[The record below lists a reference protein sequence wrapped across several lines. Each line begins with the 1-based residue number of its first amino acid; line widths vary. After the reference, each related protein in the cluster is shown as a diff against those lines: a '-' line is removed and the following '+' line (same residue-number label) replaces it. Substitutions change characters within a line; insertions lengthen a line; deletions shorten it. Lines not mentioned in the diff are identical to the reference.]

1 MSKEA
6 MVEYITEKLQ
16 EMGYLD
22 TEMVYGL
29 VLGLTGE

>member
-6 MVEYITEKLQ
+6 MVEYITAKLK
-16 EMGYLD
+16 EMDYLY

-29 VLGLTGE
+29 VLGLCGE

>member
-6 MVEYITEKLQ
+6 MVEYITAKLQ
-16 EMGYLD
+16 EMDYQN

-29 VLGLTGE
+29 VLGLCGE